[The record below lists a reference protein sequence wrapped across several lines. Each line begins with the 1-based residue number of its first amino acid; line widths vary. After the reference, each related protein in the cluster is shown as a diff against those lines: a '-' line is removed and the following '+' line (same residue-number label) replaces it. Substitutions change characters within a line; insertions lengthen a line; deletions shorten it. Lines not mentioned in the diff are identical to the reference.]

1 LVCLV
6 CLVIWLNETNQIN
19 QINQINKTNQINQMS
34 TPQLDKTYDPK
45 AVEARWSQIWSQ
57 RGYFHASPAHPGQ
70 PYCIVIPPP
79 NVTGSLHVGHA
90 LNHSLQDI
98 LIRWRRMQGRNVL
111 WLPGTDHAGIATQN
125 VVEKQLIAEGASRD
139 SLGRERFI
147 ERVWQWKATYGNT
160 IVNQQKQLGE
170 SCDWGRLRFTMDEGL
185 SKAVMEVF
193 VQLYDDG
200 LIYRG
205 ERLINWCP
213 RCLTALSDIEVE
225 HEDVK
230 GKLYHIRY
238 PLVDDPLTSLIV
250 ATTRPE
256 TMLGD
261 TAVAVHPEDPRYNG
275 LIGKNVRLPLTSR
288 TIPIV
293 GDSILVDR
301 EFGTGAVKITPAHD
315 FNDFEAGERHTLPRI
330 SIFDDHARMDS
341 DGLTEAAVDQSV
353 MGKILLRP
361 AREARA
367 IIIENLQQAGLLLK
381 TEDHKMSLGKCYRCK
396 TVVEPYLSPQ
406 WFVNIKPLAEPAIKA
421 VEDGRIRIIPEGW
434 TNNYLGWMREIK
446 DWCISR
452 QIWWGHRIPAWYC
465 RTCNGE
471 VLISTKPDGTWII
484 PREARPVVA
493 KIQPPLCPACGGK
506 DLIRDPDVLDTW
518 FSSALWPFSTLGW
531 PEQTPELKTY
541 YPTSVLVTGLDIL
554 FFWVARMIM
563 MGLKFMGDVPFHD
576 VYIHALVRDAEGQ
589 KMSKSKG
596 NVIDPLHVMEQFG
609 TDALRF
615 TLASMASPGRDIKLA
630 EERIEGYRNFANKIW
645 NAARF
650 AHMYLTDK
658 HDSQP
663 PEDRSFPGLWIRSR
677 LNDTI
682 QIVTM
687 ELEAYRFDRATSAL
701 YQFFWHEYCDWYL
714 ELIKPVL
721 QDPLHPQG
729 PATRRSLQDTLEVFL
744 RLLHPFMPFISEEI
758 WQTLPHEGETIVTQS
773 YPVPKTHWHN
783 SFAEETFRLLE
794 QSISLIRTTRVLLN
808 YPPGKEVRVFVTHEE
823 PAANATL
830 GTLELDLAHLGRGR
844 ISPIPLSQWPTSNV
858 LRLVSGGVTVGVAV
872 EGDVDLKKALDRLV
886 KQTEETDKESQ
897 RLDGKLNNADFVSK
911 APPEVIT
918 DHQDRLRALS
928 RDRAMLTSSE
938 QQLRA
943 MLGA

>member
-1 LVCLV
+1 
-6 CLVIWLNETNQIN
+6 
-19 QINQINKTNQINQMS
+19 MS

-45 AVEARWSQIWSQ
+45 AVEARWSQFWNQ
-57 RGYFHASPAHPGQ
+57 QGYFHASPTHPGQ

-90 LNHSLQDI
+90 LNHSIQDI

-111 WLPGTDHAGIATQN
+111 WMPGTDHAGIATQN
-125 VVEKQLIAEGASRD
+125 VVEKQLMAEGASRE

-147 ERVWQWKATYGNT
+147 ERVWQWKTTFGNT
-160 IVNQQKQLGE
+160 IVSQQKQLGE
-170 SCDWGRLRFTMDEGL
+170 SCDWDRLRFTMDEGL
-185 SKAVMEVF
+185 SKAVLEVF
-193 VQLYDDG
+193 VRLYEDG

-225 HEDVK
+225 HEDIK
-230 GKLYHIRY
+230 GKLYSIEY
-238 PLVDDPLTSLIV
+238 PLEQDPTIRLTV

-256 TMLGD
+256 TMFGD
-261 TAVAVHPEDPRYNG
+261 SAVAVHPEDPRYNR
-275 LIGKNVRLPLTSR
+275 LIGQQVRLPLTNR

-293 GDSILVDR
+293 GDAILVDR

-315 FNDFEAGERHTLPRI
+315 FNDFEAGERHNLPRLPILDHQALLDRAGLQAAGVEPAIIDAVATLPVMK
-330 SIFDDHARMDS
+330 ARPKIEQVLKDR
-341 DGLTEAAVDQSV
+341 GWLTKVD
-353 MGKILLRP
+353 
-361 AREARA
+361 
-367 IIIENLQQAGLLLK
+367 
-381 TEDHKMSLGKCYRCK
+381 DHKMAIGKCYRCK

-406 WFVNIKPLAEPAIKA
+406 WFVKIKPLAEPAIKA

-434 TNNYLGWMREIK
+434 TNNYLGWMRDIK

-452 QIWWGHRIPAWYC
+452 QIWWGHQIPAWYC
-465 RTCNGE
+465 EDCNAGLFVKKMRIGDSATAHTVFTILQGAKPLVARTAPTHC
-471 VLISTKPDGTWII
+471 PDCDGT
-484 PREARPVVA
+484 
-493 KIQPPLCPACGGK
+493 KF
-506 DLIRDPDVLDTW
+506 IRDSDVLDTW

-531 PEQTPELKTY
+531 PDQTPELKTY
-541 YPTSVLVTGLDIL
+541 YPTSTLVTGLDIL

-563 MGLKFMGDVPFHD
+563 MGLKFMGDVPFRD

-650 AHMYLTDK
+650 AHIYLAGIK
-658 HDSQP
+658 ESMP
-663 PEDRSFPGLWIRSR
+663 PTDRSFPGLWIRSR

-682 QIVTM
+682 QVVTM
-687 ELEAYRFDRATSAL
+687 ELEAYRFDRATNAL

-721 QDPLHPQG
+721 QDTMHPQG
-729 PATRRSLQDTLEVFL
+729 SATRRMLQETLEVFL

-758 WQTLPHEGETIVTQS
+758 WQTLPHTGETIVTQP
-773 YPVPKTHWHN
+773 YPVTQPDWHDP
-783 SFAEETFRLLE
+783 SAEETFHLFE
-794 QSISLIRTTRVLLN
+794 QSIGLFRTARVLLN
-808 YPPGKEVRVFVTHEE
+808 YSPGKEVRFFVTHED
-823 PAANATL
+823 PAAIVRLATL
-830 GTLELDLAHLGRGR
+830 EQDLVHLGRGQ
-844 ISPIPLSQWPTSNV
+844 ISLTHVSQRPMSNV
-858 LRLVSGGVTVGVAV
+858 LRLIRDGVTVGVSV
-872 EGDVDLKKALDRLV
+872 EGDVDLNKALDRLV
-886 KQTEETDKESQ
+886 KQIAETDKESQ
-897 RLDGKLNNADFVSK
+897 RLDGKLKSADFVSK

-918 DHQDRLRALS
+918 DHQDRLRVLS
-928 RDRAMLTSSE
+928 RDRTMLTSSE

>member
-1 LVCLV
+1 
-6 CLVIWLNETNQIN
+6 
-19 QINQINKTNQINQMS
+19 MS

-45 AVEARWSQIWSQ
+45 AVEARWSQVWNQ
-57 RGYFHASPAHPGQ
+57 QGYFRASPTHPGQ

-90 LNHSLQDI
+90 LNHSIQDI

-125 VVEKQLIAEGASRD
+125 VVEKQLMAEGTSRE

-147 ERVWQWKATYGNT
+147 ERVWQWKATSGNT
-160 IVNQQKQLGE
+160 IVRQQKQLGE
-170 SCDWGRLRFTMDEGL
+170 SCDWDRLRFTMDEGL
-185 SKAVMEVF
+185 SKAVLEVF
-193 VQLYDDG
+193 VRLYEDG

-225 HEDVK
+225 HEEIK
-230 GKLYHIRY
+230 GKLYSIDY
-238 PLVDDPLTSLIV
+238 PLEQDPTIRLTV

-261 TAVAVHPEDPRYNG
+261 TAVAVHPEDPRYNE
-275 LIGKNVRLPLTSR
+275 LIGKHVCLPLTSR

-293 GDSILVDR
+293 GDAILVDR

-315 FNDFEAGERHTLPRI
+315 FNDFEAGERHNLPRI

-341 DGLTEAAVDQSV
+341 GGMTEAAVDQGI

-361 AREARA
+361 ARDARA
-367 IIIENLQQAGLLLK
+367 IIIETLQQSGLLLK
-381 TEDHKMSLGKCYRCK
+381 TEDHKMSLGRCYRCK

-406 WFVNIKPLAEPAIKA
+406 WFVKIKPLAEPAIKA
-421 VEDGRIRIIPEGW
+421 VEDGRIRIVPEGW
-434 TNNYLGWMREIK
+434 TNNYLGWMRDIK

-452 QIWWGHRIPAWYC
+452 QIWWGHQIPAWYC
-465 RTCNGE
+465 RTCNGT

-493 KIQPPLCPACGGK
+493 KTQPQLCPVCGGK
-506 DLIRDPDVLDTW
+506 GLIRDPDVLDTW

-531 PEQTPELKTY
+531 PDQTPELKAY
-541 YPTSVLVTGLDIL
+541 YPTSTLVTGLDIL

-563 MGLKFMGDVPFHD
+563 MGLKFMGDVPFRD

-596 NVIDPLHVMEQFG
+596 NVIDPLQVMEQFG

-650 AHMYLTDK
+650 AHMHLAGIQE
-658 HDSQP
+658 SRP
-663 PEDRSFPGLWIRSR
+663 PTDRSFPGLWIRSR

-687 ELEAYRFDRATSAL
+687 ELEGYRFDRATSAL

-721 QDPLHPQG
+721 QDSVHPQG
-729 PATRRSLQDTLEVFL
+729 SATRRTLQDTLEVFL

-773 YPVPKTHWHN
+773 YPVPQTHWHEP
-783 SFAEETFRLLE
+783 SAEETFRLFE
-794 QSISLIRTTRVLLN
+794 QTISLIRTARVLLN
-808 YPPGKEVRVFVTHEE
+808 YPQGQEVRVFVTHEE
-823 PAANATL
+823 PASSATL
-830 GTLELDLAHLGRGR
+830 VTLEQDLVHLGRGQ
-844 ISPIPLSQWPTSNV
+844 ISPVPISQWPTSNV
-858 LRLVSGGVTVGVAV
+858 LRLVTGGVTVGISV

-886 KQTEETDKESQ
+886 KQTAETDKESQ
-897 RLDGKLNNADFVSK
+897 RLDGKLNSADFISK

-928 RDRAMLTSSE
+928 RDHAMLTSSE